1 MTMFYNWDEPD
12 YESEERY
19 ERERDEYLCDRA
31 DDIYEERELERL
43 SL

>member
-1 MTMFYNWDEPD
+1 MFYNWDEPD
-12 YESEERY
+12 YESDEEIEEY
-19 ERERDEYLCDRA
+19 EDAMCDRA

>member
-1 MTMFYNWDEPD
+1 MYDWDEPEYVSD
-12 YESEERY
+12 EEMK
-19 ERERDEYLCDRA
+19 ECEDAMWDRA

>member
-12 YESEERY
+12 YESEERC